1 VVGQAM
7 GGAPKHDVVIIGAG
21 RNAARVN
28 PFCLI

>member
-1 VVGQAM
+1 M

-28 PFCLI
+28 PFCLIDGDRS